1 MAKKTTTPKLQPLN
15 VKGSKQTVP
24 PSGSAVMKKGGN
36 TPRKKGKM
44 C

>member
-1 MAKKTTTPKLQPLN
+1 MAKTTGTKPKPI
-15 VKGSKQTVP
+15 KGSKQTVP
-24 PSGSAVMKKGGN
+24 PSGSAIMKRGGN